1 MIRKATASGHVFG
14 AHVRRRR
21 EELRKW
27 NRRYSLRQVAMRVGI
42 EPAYLSK
49 IERGEFAPPGEE
61 TVRGIARELQEDPDV
76 LLALAGKVSTDL
88 KEIIIKRP
96 QLFAELLRELRQAPD
111 HAVLKLVRVVRDGKW

>member
-1 MIRKATASGHVFG
+1 MIPVTATVAGFG

-21 EELRKW
+21 EALRKSD
-27 NRRYSLRQVAMRVGI
+27 RRYSLRQVAIRVGI

-49 IERGEFAPPGEE
+49 IERGTFAPPGEE
-61 TVRGIARELQEDPDV
+61 TIRGIARELEDDADV

-88 KEIIIKRP
+88 KEVILRRP
-96 QLFAELLRELRQAPD
+96 QLFAELLRELKKAPD